1 MARHTAYTY
10 YNTGDKLLKKIELY
24 NNNDVAP
31 YKTIEYTYNS
41 ANMITAITITN
52 SASLTDTITYT
63 YNTDGSIA
71 DVSITHSIPEPVDTS
86 GGDANLQE
94 ENNEEVE
101 PNE

>member
-24 NNNDVAP
+24 NDAVTP
-31 YKTIEYTYNS
+31 YKTIEYAYNDT
-41 ANMITAITITN
+41 NMITTITITN
-52 SASLTDTITYT
+52 AASLTDTIAYT

-71 DVSITHSIPEPVDTS
+71 DVSITHTIPTPVDTS

-94 ENNEEVE
+94 ENNEEVDAE
-101 PNE
+101 